1 MSDQV
6 HSEEYYKKLTEHA
19 NKLALK
25 KPDLNLLRNQPTG
38 EYPIMAQ
45 ALETLLQERNAK
57 RLLVLPNLTAFSND
71 ALGVFSITRAKT
83 IPRAT

>member
-25 KPDLNLLRNQPTG
+25 KPDLNLLRNKPTG
-38 EYPIMAQ
+38 EYPIMATGTKS
-45 ALETLLQERNAK
+45 LSE
-57 RLLVLPNLTAFSND
+57 S
-71 ALGVFSITRAKT
+71 
-83 IPRAT
+83 